1 MDEVR
6 HMSINNHNLPHS
18 QEKIPHLFSLLIPT
32 VFQLVRSDFC
42 LSEETRQLTNKVRQT
57 TQEVCQTAAE
67 TRQTAIELHRATAE
81 LRQTAQKLRRVA
93 KELRQTRM
101 RQRERPRGNGNGQ
114 TPPLNNNDYIL
125 QLLQRVASATTIK
138 EFAVVISKANLTL
151 DNQEWNHFVAECR
164 RLKNE
169 SEQRG
174 DALWAKKE

>member
-1 MDEVR
+1 
-6 HMSINNHNLPHS
+6 MSINNHNLPHS
-18 QEKIPHLFSLLIPT
+18 QEKTPHLFSPLIPT
-32 VFQLVRSDFC
+32 VFELVRSDFC

-57 TQEVCQTAAE
+57 TQEVCQTAAV
-67 TRQTAIELHRATAE
+67 TRQTAIELHQATAE

-101 RQRERPRGNGNGQ
+101 RQREQPRGNGNGR
-114 TPPLNNNDYIL
+114 TPPRNNDDCIL

-138 EFAVVISKANLTL
+138 EFAVAISEANLTL

-169 SEQRG
+169 SEQKG
-174 DALWAKKE
+174 DTLWAKKE

>member
-18 QEKIPHLFSLLIPT
+18 QEKIPYLFSPPIPT
-32 VFQLVRSDFC
+32 VFELVRSDFC

-57 TQEVCQTAAE
+57 TREVCQTAAQ
-67 TRQTAIELHRATAE
+67 TRQTAIE
-81 LRQTAQKLRRVA
+81 LRQTAQKLRCVA
-93 KELRQTRM
+93 KELRQTRI

-114 TPPLNNNDYIL
+114 TPPLNNNDCIL
-125 QLLQRVASATTIK
+125 QLPQRVASATTIK
-138 EFAVVISKANLTL
+138 EFASVISEANLTL
-151 DNQEWNHFVAECR
+151 DHQEWSRFVAECR